1 MNRFYALSKR
11 QFNED
16 GFQREQKCTGDGQA
30 ETQSKLTIGFALAG
44 LVHQVLRYQIVRQDS
59 EFTGA
64 MLSLEAPVGQAV
76 PDTTELIGRPRQA
89 QPDLLKRDHAFRAT
103 RR

>member
-11 QFNED
+11 QFDED
-16 GFQREQKCTGDGQA
+16 GFQGEQKCTGDGQA

-64 MLSLEAPVGQAV
+64 MLSLEAPVAPVGQAV

-89 QPDLLKRDHAFRAT
+89 QPDLL
-103 RR
+103 